1 MTIDLTGLVRPHLV
15 EMTKRDD
22 NPNAAEFRLQP
33 LERGFGYTL
42 GNSLRRL
49 LLSSLRGSAVW
60 GFRLDGVVHEHQT
73 VQGVLEDVHQIVQRL
88 KSLTLVLAPDVDD
101 AILHIRREGA
111 GPVYARDIQ
120 EHGSVSIKNP
130 DHLLFTLQDDREVS
144 MELYVN
150 KGRGYVEA
158 EMHPAD
164 RSLPV
169 DLVRIDAIYNPV
181 RRANFAVAETRVGQ
195 RTDYDR
201 LTVQVETNGTITP
214 EDAIAY
220 AAALAQV
227 HFQYFVDFGKV
238 PTVRDTGAAQPA
250 AGGSNL
256 RQRLSRP
263 DRRLRALG
271 PLAQLAQELEHP
283 DPQGSGRVL
292 RGRSAQGEERGR
304 EGAERD
310 RRAAPARGTQLRDG
324 LRGGRRRAARGAA
337 RRRARWPSPPRAPER
352 SEMRHRAKGRQL
364 SRTSSHKRALLNNM
378 AASLFEHG
386 RVVTTEAKA
395 KELRPFAEKLITLAR
410 RGDLHARRLVERR
423 IKDRDTLGKLFSEI
437 GPRFAARPGGYTR
450 ILKMG
455 HRPGDGADIARIELL
470 SE

>member
-33 LERGFGYTL
+33 VE
-42 GNSLRRL
+42 
-49 LLSSLRGSAVW
+49 
-60 GFRLDGVVHEHQT
+60 
-73 VQGVLEDVHQIVQRL
+73 GVLEDVHQIVQRL
-88 KSLTLVLAPDVDD
+88 KALTLVLADNVDD
-101 AILHIRREGA
+101 AVLHIRREGA

-130 DHLLFTLQDDREVS
+130 DHLLFTLQDDRDVS

-164 RSLPV
+164 RSLPI

-181 RRANFAVAETRVGQ
+181 RRANFTVAETRVGQ

-201 LTVQVETNGTITP
+201 LTVSVETNGTITP

-238 PTVRDTGAAQPA
+238 PAMRDGTGQPA
-250 AGGSNL
+250 VGGGNL

-263 DRRLRALG
+263 
-271 PLAQLAQELEHP
+271 
-283 DPQGSGRVL
+283 
-292 RGRSAQGEERGR
+292 
-304 EGAERD
+304 
-310 RRAAPARGTQLRDG
+310 
-324 LRGGRRRAARGAA
+324 
-337 RRRARWPSPPRAPER
+337 
-352 SEMRHRAKGRQL
+352 
-364 SRTSSHKRALLNNM
+364 
-378 AASLFEHG
+378 
-386 RVVTTEAKA
+386 
-395 KELRPFAEKLITLAR
+395 
-410 RGDLHARRLVERR
+410 
-423 IKDRDTLGKLFSEI
+423 
-437 GPRFAARPGGYTR
+437 
-450 ILKMG
+450 
-455 HRPGDGADIARIELL
+455 
-470 SE
+470 